1 MCNCR
6 ALVSVLFILFP
17 LSSIKVLL
25 LSFCVVKNQIRLGT
39 SNHRPSGW
47 NKLQLQSALFFIGFI
62 ILVTFLVKIVTDRAW
77 KPNFCRKT
85 RSDMTKGWHNIQ
97 DTDFYCIW
105 CLFRHVWHVCFHAS
119 SPLIAAVLWWDI
131 MSSISSLF
139 YSSHQS
145 EKKNLPT

>member
-6 ALVSVLFILFP
+6 SPVSILFILFP
-17 LSSIKVLL
+17 LCSIKVLL
-25 LSFCVVKNQIRLGT
+25 LCFLLVKNQIKLGV
-39 SNHRPSGW
+39 SYQRPSGL
-47 NKLQLQSALFFIGFI
+47 NKLQLQYALFFIGFI

-105 CLFRHVWHVCFHAS
+105 CLFRHVWHVCFHTS
-119 SPLIAAVLWWDI
+119 SPVIAAVLWWDI

-139 YSSHQS
+139 LILLTK
-145 EKKNLPT
+145 EKKILLT